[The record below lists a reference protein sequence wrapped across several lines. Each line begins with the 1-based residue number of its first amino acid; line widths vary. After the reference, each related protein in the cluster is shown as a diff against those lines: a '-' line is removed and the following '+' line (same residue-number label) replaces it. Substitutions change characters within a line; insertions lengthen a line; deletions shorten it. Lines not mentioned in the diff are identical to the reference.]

1 MATKFRILAL
11 HDASLVRRA
20 IAKALSAVPDISV
33 ASSSARSNMFAYLL
47 AQYKPDYIL
56 RSTAALTPHETAVF
70 GTFKKDHIIS
80 AIPFADDD
88 LVSDKQAAD
97 FAQTILKQLS
107 SARQREQ
114 QTSAPTPSRA
124 KEAKPVRSATE
135 RQTGTTERETTVT
148 ATEVPPPP
156 AIKKHFNKV
165 IFCGAST
172 GGTEAL
178 KVFLMG
184 FPAESPPILI
194 TQHMPEGFTHS
205 FADRLN
211 RACAISVV
219 EAIDKDPVVSG
230 RAYIAPGHSHLYV
243 ERINGALCTRLSQ
256 EPPVNRHRPSVEVLF
271 LSAATVVGKNAIGVM
286 FTGMGKDGALAML
299 KMREAGAYNTA
310 QDEASSVVYGMPR
323 EAVFV
328 GAVQEIL
335 PLPDIS
341 ARVLALVD
349 A

>member
-1 MATKFRILAL
+1 MATKFRILVL

-20 IAKALSAVPDISV
+20 IAKALSSMPDISV

-47 AQYKPDYIL
+47 EQYKPDYIL
-56 RSTAALTPHETAVF
+56 RAATPLTPHETAVF
-70 GTFKKDHIIS
+70 GSFQKDHIIS
-80 AIPFADDD
+80 TIPFSDDA
-88 LVSDKQAAD
+88 LVSDKEAAD
-97 FAQTILKQLS
+97 FTQSVLKQLTNTQPRGKKPAATQITKEDAPTQKPS
-107 SARQREQ
+107 SAPPK
-114 QTSAPTPSRA
+114 TSAIPPTTPA
-124 KEAKPVRSATE
+124 APV
-135 RQTGTTERETTVT
+135 V
-148 ATEVPPPP
+148 
-156 AIKKHFNKV
+156 KKHFSKI

-178 KVFLMG
+178 KTFLMG

-211 RACAISVV
+211 RACDISVV
-219 EAIDKDPVVSG
+219 EATDKDPVIAG

-243 ERINGALCTRLSQ
+243 ERINGVLYTRLSQ
-256 EPPVNRHRPSVEVLF
+256 DPPVNRHRPSVEVLF
-271 LSAATVVGKNAIGVM
+271 LSAAKEVGKNAVGVM

-299 KMREAGAYNTA
+299 KMREAGAYNIA
-310 QDEASSVVYGMPR
+310 QDEATSVVYGMPR
-323 EAVFV
+323 EAAFV

-335 PLPDIS
+335 PLPEIS
-341 ARVLALVD
+341 QRVLVLVG